1 MIMMMVAMM
10 IHDGDGDRRDEEA
23 KVCHLILTSL
33 SEEARIHLRSVPAFK
48 KAVDDSDS
56 YAMYYRSS
64 SFAVAQSIFQQLL
77 SVKMD
82 GTFSKLVHDLT
93 DHRRQMPCV
102 PTTSVLTRKK
112 VGKTRS

>member
-1 MIMMMVAMM
+1 MYTIAK
-10 IHDGDGDRRDEEA
+10 EE
-23 KVCHLILTSL
+23 H
-33 SEEARIHLRSVPAFK
+33 
-48 KAVDDSDS
+48 
-56 YAMYYRSS
+56 YRSS

-112 VGKTRS
+112 SW

>member
-1 MIMMMVAMM
+1 MKKPRYVTSSDPPSLKK
-10 IHDGDGDRRDEEA
+10 H
-23 KVCHLILTSL
+23 VCF
-33 SEEARIHLRSVPAFK
+33 PAFK

-56 YAMYYRSS
+56 YAIYTIAKEEHSRSS

-93 DHRRQMPCV
+93 DHRRKFDAVFDNLGHDPDEC
-102 PTTSVLTRKK
+102 PL
-112 VGKTRS
+112 